1 MGKSLSVCMIV
12 KNEERNMERCL
23 QSIHHI
29 ADEIIVVDTGSV
41 DNTKSIA
48 SKYNVK
54 IYDFQWVDDFS
65 KARNYSIEKA
75 NCDWILILDG
85 DDEFEK
91 RDSSRLLEL
100 INRKDAADIYIF
112 NTICYVGEKAGNER
126 ILNVN
131 IRLFK
136 NIPELRY
143 QGRIHESVVSKKPD
157 TKMET
162 AEITV
167 YHYGYLNVY
176 VKEQEK
182 RKRNMRILK
191 KQLEEQPENPYFL
204 FCMGNEYFALG
215 LAEKSLEYFNLSFE
229 KCNKKDIYVPKLLI
243 RIIMAYQLLKDYN
256 RAIFYIE
263 KALSLYP
270 NYTDVEYIRGS
281 IYHSKGI
288 VTKAIRCFNKCL
300 EMSEPPAVL
309 NFIIGV
315 GTYKAHYALG
325 CIYHQ
330 IEDYSEALLHYN
342 QALLIKPDYYDAI
355 YSIGGV
361 LAVTSANNS
370 EFKEK
375 LLKFFDTNMPNNC
388 AMIADISYL
397 QRKYEMAIEFIEKA
411 KQKGLY
417 NEGLALLKAQSYFYL
432 RKYEKAVG
440 VFSSV
445 SNESNHYIKAK
456 TYHCLSLLLS
466 ERFKDAEKAIKALE
480 QEEDFKLKHK
490 VFNCLA
496 SILSNGE
503 KVIFD
508 EELKA
513 SDDLLNVIFEIL
525 DLILGTKEFDKFE
538 KALEMLN
545 CIENDKALLLLAK
558 LYNKHGFI
566 EMASKEIIRS
576 IKIFNKVDGEAAFIL
591 SKGFSIMNNKK
602 NSF

>member
-1 MGKSLSVCMIV
+1 MGKSLSICMIV
-12 KNEERNMERCL
+12 KNEERNIERCL

-29 ADEIIVVDTGSV
+29 ADEIIVVDTGST
-41 DNTKSIA
+41 DNTKVIA
-48 SKYNVK
+48 SKYNAK
-54 IYDFQWVDDFS
+54 IYDFQWIDDFS

-75 NCDWILILDG
+75 KCDWILILDG

-91 RDSSRLLEL
+91 RDGSRLLEL

-112 NTICYVGEKAGNER
+112 NTICYVGEKAGNEK

-143 QGRIHESVVSKKPD
+143 QGRIHESVVSKKTD

-215 LAEKSLEYFNLSFE
+215 LVEKSLEYFNSSFE

-256 RAIFYIE
+256 KAIFYID

-288 VTKAIRCFNKCL
+288 VTKAIKCFKKCL
-300 EMSEPPAVL
+300 KMSEPPAVL

-330 IEDYSEALLHYN
+330 MEDYSEALLHYN
-342 QALLIKPDYYDAI
+342 QALIIKPDYYDAI
-355 YSIGGV
+355 YSIGGI
-361 LAVTSANNS
+361 LAVTSINDN

-397 QRKYEMAIEFIEKA
+397 QKKYEMTIEFIEKA
-411 KQKGLY
+411 RQKGLY
-417 NEGLALLKAQSYFYL
+417 NESLHLLKAQSYFYL
-432 RKYEKAVG
+432 KEYEKSIEI
-440 VFSSV
+440 FSLV
-445 SNESNHYIKAK
+445 SDKSIYHTKAK
-456 TYHCLSLLLS
+456 TYHCLSLLLC
-466 ERFKDAEKAIKALE
+466 EKFEDAENIIKVLE
-480 QEEDFKLKHK
+480 HEEDFKLKHK
-490 VFNCLA
+490 AFNCLA
-496 SILSNGE
+496 SILSNGK
-503 KVIFD
+503 KVSFD
-508 EELKA
+508 EEQKA
-513 SDDLLNVIFEIL
+513 SDALLNNIFEIL

-538 KALEMLN
+538 KALGMLN
-545 CIENDKALLLLAK
+545 CIDNDKSLLLLAK

-576 IKIFNKVDGEAAFIL
+576 IKVFDKIDGETAFIL
-591 SKGFSIMNNKK
+591 NKSFSMINSKKISV
-602 NSF
+602 